1 MQAMNSEPQPNQ
13 PNQPVM
19 DAILNCPLPGCV
31 WHQVVELATDRI
43 MLADVH
49 FRIVYM
55 NSAALH
61 FFQEHE
67 DELRAVWPDFRATAL
82 IGRSIDGFH
91 RRGTVVH
98 EALRDPTLMPMHHEI
113 QVGGCLFD
121 QSVHMLQDHQGRFA
135 GNMVIWRDI
144 TEQRRMARELN
155 TSIHAASQGNLHM
168 RLSTNL
174 RDPVMQQSA
183 QAVNVLLA
191 TLQQLLEDLSLAIHH
206 ALENPKPTQAYISSN
221 YGGAFG
227 DIVTSLNKLTTSR
240 QRFTND
246 LADMMARFEA
256 GAMAPVMAPERYSGI
271 HFAIAQQ
278 INELISGY
286 ATMTQAILHVA
297 DAYSRGD
304 LNMEPPQFPGERQ
317 SITVALCQ
325 IRNNLRLISE
335 EIAALLHQLSLGE
348 LQVRAVP
355 DRYQGTFRALLE
367 DINHLL
373 DATAT
378 PFLEAR
384 LMIESLARGEISHE
398 TASQRPGAYG
408 QMDQAIDD
416 ISRRLQHLLYY
427 DRLTELPNRFL
438 LTEILHR
445 AIAKAKRSSY
455 HVALLLCDLDRF
467 KPYNDLHGSQFGDA
481 LLRAAAVRI
490 TQHLRPN
497 DTVSRFADDEF
508 AILLEECT
516 GPLQAQQLAQR
527 LVQAMRLPF
536 VIDGIEV
543 RLSISIG
550 IGMAPDDGLL
560 TENIFSAAE
569 LALSEAKRQGGD
581 QLAFHAGAITETL
594 RTRITIE
601 EALRRAIER
610 DEEEQQLTLYFQ
622 PIWDGRTGTIV
633 GAEAL
638 LRWHQ
643 GETIVSPGTFL
654 PIAEQGGL
662 MVALGQFVLHRAFA
676 QLARWHEQ
684 GFDQLYLTI
693 NCHSEQFRDGLILQ
707 QLEHAA
713 ARCPVALDKVVLE
726 LTEESLVDQAATLD
740 TLRALKA
747 RGIRLA
753 VDDFGT
759 GYSSLAYL
767 SRLPV
772 DVLKIDRTFIKDLP
786 AHSHDTAIVRTIIE
800 LGSGLGLSIVA
811 EGVETE
817 AQRQFLLEQRCHL
830 FQGFLMAP
838 ALSGDTFLTK
848 LRAA

>member
-1 MQAMNSEPQPNQ
+1 MSGEQRTIH
-13 PNQPVM
+13 PVV
-19 DAILNCPLPGCV
+19 DTFINCPLPGCL

-43 MLADVH
+43 MLADAH

-55 NSAALH
+55 NPAALR

-67 DELRAVWPDFRATAL
+67 TELRAVWPDFSANEL
-82 IGRSIDGFH
+82 VGQSIDGFH
-91 RRGTVVH
+91 RRGANVH
-98 EALRDPTLMPMHHEI
+98 ESLTNPANMPMHHEI
-113 QVGGCLFD
+113 HVGSCLFD

-144 TEQRRMARELN
+144 TEQRRMARELK
-155 TSIHAASQGNLHM
+155 TSIHAASQGNLHV

-174 RDPVMQQSA
+174 HDAALKESA
-183 QAVNVLLA
+183 QAVNTLLA
-191 TLQQLLEDLSLAIHH
+191 TLQLLLDDLSLAIHH
-206 ALENPKPTQAYISSN
+206 ALESPQPTQAHITSS
-221 YGGAFG
+221 YGGVFG
-227 DIVTSLNKLTTSR
+227 DIVASLNRLTASR
-240 QRFTND
+240 QRFTSD
-246 LADMMARFEA
+246 LADMMSRFEA
-256 GAMAPVMAPERYSGI
+256 GAMAPTMAPEHYSGI
-271 HFAIAQQ
+271 HFAVAQQ
-278 INELISGY
+278 INALISGY
-286 ATMTQAILHVA
+286 AAMTQAILHVA

-304 LNMEPPQFPGERQ
+304 LNMEPPEFPGERQ
-317 SITVALCQ
+317 SITVALRQ

-335 EIAALLHQLSLGE
+335 EIAALLHELSEGH

-355 DRYQGTFRALLE
+355 DRYQGTFKALLE

-373 DATAT
+373 DATAA

-384 LMIESLARGEISHE
+384 LMIESLARGEINPK
-398 TASQRPGAYG
+398 AAGMRPGEYG
-408 QMDQAIDD
+408 HMDQAIGD

-445 AIAKAKRSSY
+445 AIAKAKRSND

-481 LLRAAAVRI
+481 LLRAAAARI

-497 DTVSRFADDEF
+497 DTVARFADDEF
-508 AILLEECT
+508 AVLLEECT

-536 VIDGIEV
+536 LINGIEA

-550 IGMAPDDGLL
+550 IGMAPDDGQL
-560 TENIFSAAE
+560 TETILSAAE
-569 LALSEAKRQGGD
+569 LALSEAKKQGGD
-581 QLAFHAGAITETL
+581 QLAFHARTITETL

-622 PIWDGRTGTIV
+622 PIWDGRTKTIV

-676 QLARWHEQ
+676 QLAHWREQ

-707 QLEHAA
+707 QLDQAA

-726 LTEESLVDQAATLD
+726 LTEESLVDQAAVMETL
-740 TLRALKA
+740 TALKV
-747 RGIRLA
+747 RNVRLA

-772 DVLKIDRTFIKDLP
+772 DVLKIDRTFIKNLP
-786 AHSHDTAIVRTIIE
+786 THSHDAAIVRAIIE
-800 LGSGLGLSIVA
+800 LGCGLGLSIVA

-817 AQRQFLLEQRCHL
+817 AQCQFLLEQRCHL

-838 ALSGDTFLTK
+838 ALSGDTFMTRLH
-848 LRAA
+848 AA